1 MSNTIDQRVVEMQF
15 DNRNFEKNVS
25 TTMSTLD
32 KLKQSLKFSGASKG
46 FEDIGSAA
54 RGVNLSGIS
63 SAVETVQAKFSALS
77 VIGVTALANIT
88 NSAINTGKQLVKSLS
103 IDQIKEGWDKF
114 GSKTT
119 SVATLVAQGNDLK
132 VVNDQLDR
140 LNWFTDE
147 TSYNFTDMV
156 SNIAKF
162 TASGKGL
169 EESVTAMEGIAT
181 WAALSGQNARTASN
195 AMYQLSQAMGA
206 GVMRREDYRS
216 IQNASMD
223 TKEFREKCIDAAI
236 ALGTLK
242 DNGDGTYISMAAGA
256 KKTGFTVS
264 QFADSLTE
272 GMWLTSDVMMKVF
285 NDYSNAVSK
294 IYEVTEEKGLLA
306 SEVIDEIHETSE
318 KENITIDQAIK
329 KLGYVDKAGNLLFD
343 SFGLKAFEAA
353 QKARTWGDA
362 IDSVKDAV
370 STGWMNTFEIIFGN
384 SEEATQ
390 LWTDLANA
398 MWDVFAA
405 GGEARNEMLK
415 GWKELGGRD
424 DLIEGFWNVW
434 EGFFGDGDEYLGIL
448 GSIKEAFRD
457 IFPPMT
463 AERLAELT
471 TGFKN
476 FTERI
481 KPSAE
486 TLDKLKRA
494 FKGVFSII
502 GIGKKAITTILK
514 PIGQLLGSE
523 GFGSI
528 GDFLLSTA
536 ADIGDFFTALNEGFE
551 TNKVSEVLSGIV
563 TKISSFIKGIFDG
576 LGGFSGMF
584 SSVGKTICGVAEKI
598 WNAVTKVFGWIREN
612 ISASDVFAGLAGGGI
627 FVAAKKLSSLINKV
641 KDIFENLFDKK
652 KNEEGLKSKFSE
664 MLDSANEA
672 LQSFTSGIKVTS
684 LLGIAAAVTLLSSA
698 FSKISELDGQGI
710 AKSLLAIGSGLGMMV
725 AALNLMPKSNS
736 LINSSTSKSRG
747 FLSSFTSGKIFSA
760 STSTDVME
768 SGISMM
774 FMAEALKILAD
785 AMTAIS
791 KLSLKDIGAGLIGI
805 AGDMAILCYGLK
817 AVNGTIVPVR
827 TSLAMMVLAKSCKTL
842 AEAFISFTE
851 FSWDEIARGL
861 VAMGGAL
868 GELTAVMVVLGKYGG
883 FSDIFAS
890 TGILIT
896 VKSLGDLATHLKS
909 FGEMGW
915 DEIARGLV
923 AMGGALAEI
932 GGVLF
937 TLSEVSKISFDAGE
951 FGGLLEKIIGKGKF
965 SFEFTDLSLLFS
977 SGAVWIVVDG
987 LGKLAESLKSLGE
1000 MSWSEIARGLTAMGG
1015 ALTEIGIVL
1024 AGLSKVT
1031 ASASLV
1037 TTTSSFVSKL
1047 SKFANLFS
1055 AGAIWIVIQ
1064 GLSKLSDSLSKLGN
1078 MGWGQVA
1085 RSLIS
1090 MGIALAE
1097 IGGVVG
1103 ILGRF
1108 VGFKSIL
1115 GATAVWIVI
1124 QGLNDLAEAFNKIG
1138 SMTWDE
1144 VERGLIG
1151 MGGALA
1157 EVTLMSGAL
1166 GSFAGFAAI
1175 LGGAA
1180 IWVAVQGL
1188 DDLANSLKKFGS
1200 MDWDTINKGLV
1211 AMSHAL
1217 GVIALGGFINT
1228 LSIIGSFSISAMAKP
1243 LGDLADSLKKWG
1255 TVAVPE
1261 GLGLKLGSLA
1271 NGIMLF
1277 TYGGLGALSIAA
1289 VAKPLGDLAD
1299 SVKKWSG
1306 VNIPDGLNSKL
1317 SSLAAGVR
1325 SFTFDGLGALAI
1337 SAVGQPLG
1345 DLADSVSKW
1354 SDTDVPDNLGQNLSS
1369 LASGVR
1375 AFSFAFLGG
1384 WSIDAI
1390 AEPLKTLAGSVRAW
1404 RNISIPD
1411 SLSTDLSTLATGVKA
1426 FSFAFLGGWS
1436 ISAIVNPLKN
1446 LADSVTAWN
1455 GVSIPD
1461 GIGSGLSS
1469 LAGGI
1474 EAFSFAFV
1482 GGYVLDDIVTPLKD
1496 LAGSMKAWGNVT
1508 VPSGMEGDLSSL
1520 AAGVRAFTFDG
1531 LGASAISE
1539 VASPLGTLADSI
1551 RNWAD
1556 ISVPKGLIEDLK
1568 ELSKGVWSF
1577 TFDGFGAS
1585 SIGEVAEPLG
1595 VLADSVSKWS
1605 SLTIPAEFGKKL
1617 GELADGVGKF
1627 TLTGLGASAIKDVAS
1642 PLGDL
1647 ADSIQKWTGITI
1659 PEGFGSSLESLA
1671 KGVKAFKLDGADG
1684 IILTDAASGLDVLA
1698 DSISKWKDVTIPTG
1712 LSGQLESL
1720 STGILS
1726 FYVDELGDNALID
1739 SAAPLGVLADSVKQW
1754 SKVTVPEGL
1763 SGQLESLATGIKAFT
1778 GEDLGDNVLI
1788 SSAAPLGT
1796 LADSVSKWT
1805 GVIVPENLSE
1815 QLTSLATGVKAFCGE
1830 EFETNIL
1837 GEVADPVGT
1846 LADSIAKWAK
1856 VTVPANLSADLTSLA
1871 TGVKAFTSDAEGV
1884 NLLES
1889 TVGPIGTLADSIAK
1903 WSKVT
1908 IPEGLSAQLES
1919 LATGVKA
1926 FTFEGS
1932 ADGANALVTAAPG
1945 VGTMADS
1952 IKKWS
1957 GVTVPEGLSAQL
1969 ESLATGVKAF
1979 TFETEGTNM
1988 LSEAAT
1994 GVGSMADSIAKW
2006 SGVTIPEGLP
2016 SQLEALSTG
2025 VMAFNTEGGANLLNE
2040 SSIGVGN
2047 MADSIAKWSG
2057 VTIPEGL
2064 PAQLAV
2070 LAGGIMAFN
2079 TDGGSNMLGEA
2090 ATGIGSMAD
2099 AIKKWTKVT
2108 IPDDLS
2114 GKLKNLAAGVKE
2126 FDGTS
2131 QVLSGVSALEKINT
2145 VCKTLA
2151 TVSFSTI
2158 TSGLEKLG
2166 ASLVNFGA
2174 DASSVTG
2181 VGESIN
2187 SNIIAPIRSALPSLI
2202 ALGGEISSSISSG
2215 IRSNSLLI
2223 TGAST
2228 TVANSAIR
2236 ALNSKKA
2243 LFRTAGSQFGSYI
2256 ATGMSN
2262 RSSTV
2267 YSAGSSLA
2275 SSAVSGA
2282 RSGYSGL
2289 YSAGSYL
2296 CDGLAKGIRDN
2307 TYKATQAAKDMADEI
2322 NRIVPIK
2329 FLEQSPSRLFMKFG
2343 RYLPEGLAIGIED
2356 STGVAVKSAS
2366 NMAVSTIDGFKKGI
2380 SNLKNA
2386 ITTGIDAQPTIRPI
2400 LDLSD
2405 VESGVKSIGNIF
2417 GGAPSVGVMA
2427 TLSSI
2432 SSDMNRRSQ
2441 NRSNDDIISAINKL
2455 GDGLANNRG
2464 DTYNFGDFTYDDG
2477 SNVAD
2482 AVGELIRYAKIGRRV

>member
-88 NSAINTGKQLVKSLS
+88 NSAINTGKQLIKSLS

-242 DNGDGTYISMAAGA
+242 DNGDGTYMSMAAGA

-264 QFADSLTE
+264 QFADNLTE

-306 SEVIDEIHETSE
+306 SEVIDEIHKTSE
-318 KENITIDQAIK
+318 EENITIDQAIK

-362 IDSVKDAV
+362 VDSVKDAV

-502 GIGKKAITTILK
+502 GIGKKTITTILK

-536 ADIGDFFTALNEGFE
+536 AGIGDFFTALNEGFE

-563 TKISSFIKGIFDG
+563 TKISSFIKGIFDD
-576 LGGFSGMF
+576 LGGFSGTF

-612 ISASDVFAGLAGGGI
+612 ISAGDVFAGLAGGGI
-627 FVAAKKLSSLINKV
+627 FVAAKKLSSLIDKV
-641 KDIFENLFDKK
+641 KDIFENLFDKN
-652 KNEEGLKSKFSE
+652 KNKEGLKSKFSE

-710 AKSLLAIGSGLGMMV
+710 AKSLLAIGSGLGMMT
-725 AALNLMPKSNS
+725 AALNLMPKNKNFATEFFGMSEKNNLVKS
-736 LINSSTSKSRG
+736 GVSMILI
-747 FLSSFTSGKIFSA
+747 A
-760 STSTDVME
+760 E
-768 SGISMM
+768 SI
-774 FMAEALKILAD
+774 KILAD
-785 AMTAIS
+785 AITKLAG
-791 KLSLKDIGAGLIGI
+791 LSLGEIGKGLLAVG
-805 AGDMAILCYGLK
+805 GGMAILSKGLNAISGSK
-817 AVNGTIVPVR
+817 VSLGTSI
-827 TSLAMMVLAKSCKTL
+827 AVLALAESCKLL
-842 AEAFISFTE
+842 ADAFEKFST
-851 FSWDEIARGL
+851 FSWDEIGRGL
-861 VAMGGAL
+861 VSMGGAL
-868 GELTAVMVVLGKYGG
+868 GELVAALVVLQKFGR
-883 FSDIFAS
+883 FSDIFS
-890 TGILIT
+890 SLGILIL
-896 VKSLGDLATHLKS
+896 VHSIGDLAEGLSS
-909 FGEMGW
+909 FARMQW
-915 DEIARGLV
+915 DEIG
-923 AMGGALAEI
+923 
-932 GGVLF
+932 
-937 TLSEVSKISFDAGE
+937 
-951 FGGLLEKIIGKGKF
+951 
-965 SFEFTDLSLLFS
+965 
-977 SGAVWIVVDG
+977 
-987 LGKLAESLKSLGE
+987 
-1000 MSWSEIARGLTAMGG
+1000 RGLTAMGG
-1015 ALTEIGIVL
+1015 ALVELAAVLTVLNKASAISIGGSAGGGIIGL
-1024 AGLSKVT
+1024 FSNKLFGKGGASLSASSSFSAQLSGLS
-1031 ASASLV
+1031 
-1037 TTTSSFVSKL
+1037 
-1047 SKFANLFS
+1047 NIFS

-1064 GLSKLSDSLSKLGN
+1064 SLSKLADGLK
-1078 MGWGQVA
+1078 
-1085 RSLIS
+1085 SFSS
-1090 MGIALAE
+1090 MQWNE
-1097 IGGVVG
+1097 IGRGLAGMGGALLEVGVVTG
-1103 ILGRF
+1103 VLGKIA
-1108 VGFKSIL
+1108 GFSSIL
-1115 GATAVWIVI
+1115 GAGSILITVQA
-1124 QGLNDLAEAFNKIG
+1124 LDDLANALMKIG
-1138 SMTWDE
+1138 SMQWSELD
-1144 VERGLIG
+1144 RGLIG
-1151 MGGALA
+1151 MGAALA
-1157 EVTLMSGAL
+1157 EVTLVTGALGTFAGAAGLLGGAAIWVTIQGLSDLTSAFQKFGEMSWGEIGRGLTAMGGALLEIGAVSGAL
-1166 GSFAGFAAI
+1166 GYFAGFAAI
-1175 LGGAA
+1175 LGGAV
-1180 IWVAVQGL
+1180 IWGTVQSL
-1188 DDLANSLKKFGS
+1188 DDLANALKKFGS
-1200 MDWDTINKGLV
+1200 MDWDAINKGLA
-1211 AMSHAL
+1211 AMRGAL
-1217 GVIALGGFINT
+1217 GEIALGGFINT
-1228 LSIIGSFSISAMAKP
+1228 LSIIGSFSISKMAKP

-1255 TVAVPE
+1255 TVTVPE

-1271 NGIMLF
+1271 NGVMLF

-1354 SDTDVPDNLGQNLSS
+1354 SDVDVPDNLGQNLSS

-1375 AFSFAFLGG
+1375 AFGFTFLGG

-1411 SLSTDLSTLATGVKA
+1411 SLSTDLSTLAAGVKA

-1496 LAGSMKAWGNVT
+1496 LAGSMKAWRNVA
-1508 VPSGMEGDLSSL
+1508 VPSDMEGDLSSL

-1698 DSISKWKDVTIPTG
+1698 DSISKWKDVAIPTG

-1726 FYVDELGDNALID
+1726 FYADELGDNALID
-1739 SAAPLGVLADSVKQW
+1739 SAAPLGVLADSIKQW

-1908 IPEGLSAQLES
+1908 IPEGLSTQLES

-1969 ESLATGVKAF
+1969 ESLAAGVKAF

-1988 LSEAAT
+1988 LGEAAT

-2006 SGVTIPEGLP
+2006 SGVTIPEELP

-2108 IPDDLS
+2108 IPDNLS

-2131 QVLSGVSALEKINT
+2131 EVLSGVSALEKINT

-2151 TVSFSTI
+2151 TISFSTI

-2187 SNIIAPIRSALPSLI
+2187 SNIIAPIRSALPSLN

-2215 IRSNSLLI
+2215 IRSKSPLI

-2256 ATGMSN
+2256 ATGMTN

-2275 SSAVSGA
+2275 SSAASGA

-2296 CDGLAKGIRDN
+2296 CDGLAQGIRNN
-2307 TYKATQAAKDMADEI
+2307 TDKATQAAEEMADEI
-2322 NRIVPIK
+2322 NKIVPKK
-2329 FLEQSPSRLFMKFG
+2329 FWEQSPSRLFMKFG

-2432 SSDMNRRSQ
+2432 SSNMNSRSQ

-2477 SNVAD
+2477 SNVAN